1 MDNGS
6 GSHQVHKDHKS
17 SVCLIPPSDAQGPIQ
32 ALRKVHDKQINR
44 WPPHINLLY
53 PFVPHNQFPGILAKL
68 TEVGTRVR
76 PFRLSFTEF
85 GYFSHGKNSSTV
97 WLGPDTQPENALQRL
112 EEELVKAFPEFN
124 DLMVRSA
131 TFSPHLTVGQ
141 FGAKVKAAPLF
152 CFLFGF

>member
-1 MDNGS
+1 M
-6 GSHQVHKDHKS
+6 
-17 SVCLIPPSDAQGPIQ
+17 A
-32 ALRKVHDKQINR
+32 A
-44 WPPHINLLY
+44 HISLLY
-53 PFVPHNQFPGILAKL
+53 PFVPHNQFPDILAKL

-152 CFLFGF
+152 CFLFGFCLDFVFFFFSFYAPPPPVACLPALDVTLT